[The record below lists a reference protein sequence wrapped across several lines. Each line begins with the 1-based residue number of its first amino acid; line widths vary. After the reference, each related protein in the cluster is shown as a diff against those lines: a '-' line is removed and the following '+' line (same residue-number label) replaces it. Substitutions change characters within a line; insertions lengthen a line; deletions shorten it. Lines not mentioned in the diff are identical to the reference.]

1 MKRWGWIVLLVS
13 LGLNLGFGIRLVG
26 ARREAA
32 APGSVP
38 PWHDARFGDAER
50 GRSGSDD
57 TTGRA
62 GRFGAGRRTGR
73 AGRGGGR
80 PALTDSA
87 AWADFAQHRFE
98 RLADRLELQ
107 DAQRNRFAAVH
118 HEGSRQVREQGLHV
132 HEARLRLHDLYRAD
146 HLAEDAIRR
155 AVADLAVAQA
165 RMDSLVAEVLIAELE
180 LLDPDQRACYLDLI
194 PWEQRHGQASGAT
207 RGHDRRPTR

>member
-62 GRFGAGRRTGR
+62 ERQAHIVVVLFIRYSHYDITPTAYFGT
-73 AGRGGGR
+73 
-80 PALTDSA
+80 P
-87 AWADFAQHRFE
+87 HR
-98 RLADRLELQ
+98 
-107 DAQRNRFAAVH
+107 
-118 HEGSRQVREQGLHV
+118 S
-132 HEARLRLHDLYRAD
+132 
-146 HLAEDAIRR
+146 
-155 AVADLAVAQA
+155 
-165 RMDSLVAEVLIAELE
+165 
-180 LLDPDQRACYLDLI
+180 
-194 PWEQRHGQASGAT
+194 
-207 RGHDRRPTR
+207 